1 MLTLMALADYCWD
14 LLYLNISTLSYQD
27 ADIEEMFAFADTDGD
42 GSLSFQEF
50 EVA

>member
-1 MLTLMALADYCWD
+1 MKSRLID
-14 LLYLNISTLSYQD
+14 IERKD

-50 EVA
+50 EVLCTKSDVIR

>member
-1 MLTLMALADYCWD
+1 MMKNTAGKSATFS
-14 LLYLNISTLSYQD
+14 NQD

-50 EVA
+50 EVTVFYM